1 MSHLKKT
8 IYLGILILLA
18 SAVIGGWFFFYGGY
32 LWQEPTSTLKPD
44 NIEEIKEERILAK
57 KMFRSILT
65 QLPNGMINA
74 VLHRQYGR
82 LYLVVNQSDKN
93 LHELCETQETCVGG
107 FYTSVMN
114 QKGKGGEILHRIYKG
129 KEIQIACAWLESY
142 PTEFGT
148 MNEQQQQEVIGRA
161 WHWVKVCFD
170 Q

>member
-1 MSHLKKT
+1 MKKT
-8 IYLGILILLA
+8 LLYLGLPILLA
-18 SAVIGGWFFFYGGY
+18 TALIGGWLFFYGGH

-44 NIEEIKEERILAK
+44 NIKEITEQRILAR

-65 QLPNGMINA
+65 QVPNGMINA

-82 LYLVVNQSDKN
+82 LYLTLNHSDKN

-114 QKGKGGEILHRIYKG
+114 QKGKGEILHRIYKG
-129 KEIQIACAWLESY
+129 KEIQIACSWLESY

-161 WHWVKVCFD
+161 WHWVKVCFED
-170 Q
+170 